1 MRQNY
6 AETAGSDTEGTGL
19 DHRNRNTF
27 WSGGRDNRGLA
38 INQARNSLD
47 YIDNGQGRNDLSG
60 TQLNI
65 WPMGPIEASPT
76 LDDGHE
82 RSNFFGE
89 LYPSGT
95 YESLYTTASLSFMR
109 SVASRATG
117 SDNDF
122 PDLGEQTALGALA
135 QTGVGLTLSSLV
147 GKGGVPVRMGKY
159 NAHTNR
165 QIFLGENTGKYT
177 TEPRNPWH
185 ESYEEYSRDIKV
197 MGQGY
202 SIIPEFKISDHI
214 DYYVNNGG
222 NAQAVNNKILS
233 LKGAEVTSSADDE
246 GSSLDNTF
254 FTTYSNSDFMKYFS
268 VIKEDHDSNH
278 YRTSNIT
285 LKCSGIKK
293 LLPYNGFYP
302 IHRTQQLGAL
312 LSQSLGD
319 NLEYL
324 AGSSH
329 TGSWN
334 VTGSRT
340 SW

>member
-1 MRQNY
+1 S
-6 AETAGSDTEGTGL
+6 ATEGTGL

-27 WSGGRDNRGLA
+27 WSGNRENRGLT

-47 YIDNGQGRNDLSG
+47 NVDNGQGRNDLSG

-65 WPMGPIEASPT
+65 WPMGPIEASSVV
-76 LDDGHE
+76 DEDHE

-117 SDNDF
+117 SDNEF
-122 PDLGEQTALGALA
+122 PEIGEDTAKGAL
-135 QTGVGLTLSSLV
+135 SSAVTSLYFSTLV
-147 GKGGVPVRMGKY
+147 GRGNVPVRMDKY

-165 QIFLGENTGKYT
+165 QIFSGDNTGEYT
-177 TEPRNPWH
+177 TEPRNPWY
-185 ESYEEYSRDIKV
+185 ESYEEYSQDIKV

-222 NAQAVNNKILS
+222 NTQAVNNKILS
-233 LKGAEVTSSADDE
+233 LKGAEITASAADE
-246 GSSLDNTF
+246 ASAAAVLDNAF

-268 VIKEDHDSNH
+268 VIKEDHDSGQ
-278 YRTSNIT
+278 YRTSNVT

-302 IHRTQQLGAL
+302 MHRTQQLG
-312 LSQSLGD
+312 
-319 NLEYL
+319 
-324 AGSSH
+324 
-329 TGSWN
+329 
-334 VTGSRT
+334 
-340 SW
+340 